1 MLDVCFAQLDPHA
14 ERLISQIGCT
24 NCHST
29 LKIETVLKTK
39 IPNLSYAGLRYT
51 PSYLFDFLQNPQKIR
66 RHIGP
71 SRMPNFHLSEKEA
84 LALVLF
90 LETQNRIEASWPAY
104 PAELSNSRSNRDG
117 SKAEG
122 SFKMLVVEDWTCLS
136 CHSLNGKGGVFAV
149 DLSTIGYRL
158 KADWVKKY
166 LAAPSL
172 FDVPRSTMLAVF
184 YEHSPSRRRLIEIL
198 PDAAEQI
205 NRLTDHLF
213 SLNRPAK
220 EQFENVYQKAKGM
233 NPRLTAEIGEKIFRS
248 QNCTAC
254 HSHRSIQP
262 SDDAFAPDLSIEGFR
277 VHEEWLSSFLE
288 EPSPIRP
295 FGFQPSSGNRMPDFE
310 LSEGKVQTL
319 MVFLMNQ
326 KVGVDAQ
333 LTAYFPQ
340 ELTAFS
346 MQKAQ
351 IFLHDKLSC
360 LGCHRLGDQGGR
372 IGPDLSTIHDRLNPF
387 YMFNQMKDPRLVS
400 PNTIMPQIPMPTRTL
415 ELIFNFLFQQNEKRE
430 PSFYL
435 SPIENPLFLSH
446 LQNDRENSYLK
457 HCSLCHGRVGGGDGY
472 NAKYLDP
479 VKPTAHSDATY
490 MSRRPDDT
498 LFDGVYAGGYI
509 LNKHHFMPP
518 WGLVLSR
525 DEIEVLVAH
534 IRVLC
539 ECRGPEWSRDDQV
552 NK

>member
-1 MLDVCFAQLDPHA
+1 MLGVCFAQYDPHA
-14 ERLISQIGCT
+14 ERLISQLGCT

-29 LKIETVLKTK
+29 LKSETALNTK
-39 IPNLSYAGLRYT
+39 IPNLSYAGLRYN

-84 LALVLF
+84 LALVQF
-90 LETQNRIEASWPAY
+90 LETQNQAEASWPAY
-104 PAELSNSRSNRDG
+104 PTELINPRGHREV

-122 SFKMLVVEDWTCLS
+122 PFKMLVVEDWTCLS
-136 CHSLNGKGGVFAV
+136 CHSLNGKGGIFAV
-149 DLSTIGYRL
+149 DLSTVGYRL
-158 KADWVKKY
+158 KTDWVKKY

-172 FDVPRSTMLAVF
+172 FGVPSSTMLAVF
-184 YEHSPSRRRLIEIL
+184 YELSQSRRRLVEIL
-198 PDAAEQI
+198 PGAAEQI

-213 SLNRPAK
+213 SLNRLTK
-220 EQFENVYQKAKGM
+220 EQFENVYQQAKGM
-233 NPRLTAEIGEKIFRS
+233 NPRLTAETGEKIFRS

-262 SDDAFAPDLSIEGFR
+262 SDGVIAPDLSIEGFR
-277 VHEEWLSSFLE
+277 VHEQWLSSFLK
-288 EPSPIRP
+288 EPFPIRP
-295 FGFQPSSGNRMPDFE
+295 SGFRPGSGNRMPDFK

-319 MVFLMNQ
+319 VVFLMNQ
-326 KVGVDAQ
+326 EGEVDPL

-346 MQKAQ
+346 MQKAH
-351 IFLHDKLSC
+351 IFLSDKLSC
-360 LGCHRLGDQGGR
+360 LGCHRLGELGGR
-372 IGPDLSTIHDRLNPF
+372 IGPDLSSIRDRLNPF

-400 PNTIMPQIPMPTRTL
+400 PNTIMPQIPMPTKIL
-415 ELIFNFLFQQNEKRE
+415 ELIFNFLFQQNEERE
-430 PSFYL
+430 PFLYL
-435 SPIENPLFLSH
+435 SPIDIPLFLSH
-446 LQNDRENSYLK
+446 LQNEVENSYSK
-457 HCSLCHGRVGGGDGY
+457 HCGLCHGRMGDGDGF
-472 NAKYLDP
+472 NVKYLDP
-479 VKPTAHSDATY
+479 VKPTAHSDAAY

-534 IRVLC
+534 IRDLC
-539 ECRGPEWSRDDQV
+539 GCRGPGWSRDDQV
-552 NK
+552 NE